1 MDKKMRLERIS
12 ALRGVSL
19 SVEEGQIVAL
29 AGESGSGKTLTAYS
43 ILGLVDPPAK
53 LDSGSILFSGQE
65 LAGMSENS
73 LRKIR
78 GNQISMI
85 FQEPMTSLNPVFTI
99 GYQIDEVLITHKK
112 MNRRDARKKSEEL
125 LESVGITD
133 PAMRLKQYPFEL
145 SGGMRQRVV
154 IAMALATSPRLLI
167 ADEPTTSLD
176 VTIQAQILN
185 LIKDLNKNN
194 NMAILLI
201 THDLGIVGQ
210 LADKLAIMYAGQIME
225 FGNPRKILKEPAHPY
240 TKGLLNS
247 LPRLE
252 GNHRLQAIPGTP
264 PELTS
269 IPAGCPFYPRCP
281 EKKEECRSPVPV
293 RKKSGSF
300 TRCIL

>member
-1 MDKKMRLERIS
+1 MRLERIS

>member
-1 MDKKMRLERIS
+1 MRLERIS

-19 SVEEGQIVAL
+19 SVEEGEIVAL

-43 ILGLVDPPAK
+43 ILGLVDPPAR

-65 LAGMSENS
+65 LTGMSENS

-112 MNRRDARKKSEEL
+112 MNRREARKKSAEL

-194 NMAILLI
+194 KMAILLI

-210 LADKLAIMYAGQIME
+210 LADKLAVMYAGQIME
-225 FGNPRKILKEPAHPY
+225 FGNTRKILKEPAHPY
-240 TKGLLNS
+240 TRGLLNS

-252 GNHRLQAIPGTP
+252 GNHRLEAIPGTP

-281 EKKEECRSPVPV
+281 ERKEECKNPVPI

-300 TRCIL
+300 SRCIL